1 MKKRI
6 SNHLIIIFTLI
17 ILYFIIIKKIL
28 IQETILNAISIWYKF
43 ILPSLFPTFIISDI
57 LINYNIINYIP
68 EFFKKF
74 FKSLF
79 NISNSNIIIFF
90 LSLISGFPS
99 NARNAR
105 TMYEKKEITLE
116 EANHILIFSHF
127 ANPVFIM
134 SGISI
139 LLNNTS
145 AIIILLNQYIS
156 NIILGILS
164 KKYAPKYK
172 ENKTTK
178 ENKGTFNNIFLT
190 SINKSVDSLLTICG
204 ILTISLVVSTIIVDT
219 LKLNIYNTIIIKGLF
234 EFTVGINYL
243 SKTNLTN
250 IYKTILSSIFISFG
264 GLSVHMQV
272 KSQIKDTPINYKYF
286 LLGRIYQVILS
297 IPISYIL
304 CKIFKI

>member
-6 SNHLIIIFTLI
+6 SNHLIILSTLI
-17 ILYFIIIKKIL
+17 TLYFIITKKIL

-68 EFFKKF
+68 YFLKKIFKY
-74 FKSLF
+74 LF
-79 NISNSNIIIFF
+79 NISNSNIVIFF

-134 SGISI
+134 SGVS
-139 LLNNTS
+139 LQLNNSS

-156 NIILGILS
+156 NIILGIIS
-164 KKYAPKYK
+164 KKYAPIYK
-172 ENKTTK
+172 ENKNIEK
-178 ENKGTFNNIFLT
+178 NKDTFSNIFLS
-190 SINKSVDSLLTICG
+190 SINRSVDSILTICG
-204 ILTISLVVSTIIVDT
+204 ILTISLVVSTIIVDA
-219 LKLNIYNTIIIKGLF
+219 LNLNTYNSILIKGLF
-234 EFTVGINYL
+234 EFTIGIN
-243 SKTNLTN
+243 SISITNLPN
-250 IYKTILSSIFISFG
+250 IYKIILSSIFISFG

-286 LLGRIYQVILS
+286 LLGRIYQVVLS

-304 CKIFKI
+304 CKIFNI